1 MDEQWRPVKGHEAY
15 EVSNQGIVRNAVRGN
30 VRRLTPN
37 EKGYLR
43 VQLNGKWL
51 RVHRLVA
58 IAFVPNPENKPQVNH
73 IDGDKT
79 NNRADNL
86 EWVTNLENAAHAISH
101 GLYPDNA
108 MPRAIEIGGVVYPS
122 IAEAARQLGI
132 SDKRMYEKL
141 YPSGRINGHTFEE
154 IEDKNGSIAV
164 LVDGKDRYESI
175 SKAAKA
181 TGTMPVKI
189 SKAMKRN
196 TITYKGMPV
205 KYL

>member
-1 MDEQWRPVKGHEAY
+1 MGEQWRPVKGHESY
-15 EVSNQGIVRNAVRGN
+15 EVSNQGRVRNAVRGN

-86 EWVTNLENAAHAISH
+86 EWVTNLENAAHAIIH
-101 GLYPDNA
+101 GLYPDSA
-108 MPRAIEIGGVVYPS
+108 MPRAIEIGGIVYPS

-132 SDKRMYEKL
+132 SNDRLHKVIH
-141 YPSGRINGHTFEE
+141 PSGRISGHTFEE
-154 IEDKNGSIAV
+154 IEEKNGGIAV
-164 LVDGKDRYESI
+164 LVDGKYRYESI
-175 SKAAKA
+175 SKASKA
-181 TGTMPVKI
+181 TGILQVKI
-189 SKAMKRN
+189 SSSMKRK
-196 TITYKGMPV
+196 TIRYKGMTV
-205 KYL
+205 KFV